1 MSLLDMKFFR
11 FLGIKQ
17 KPKAPWKKYYTKN
30 DMNITPPDVSIYRFL
45 RNRAKE
51 LNYDNNIAITYF
63 GTHKT
68 YKEFFK
74 EIYVTA
80 RAFKSQGIRKGDV
93 VTILSA
99 NVPEALLSFYAL
111 NKIGA
116 VANILHPLL
125 SENEIK
131 DALKKYSS
139 VMVVALDLC
148 YSKIKNII
156 DDTEVYKIVII
167 SAKDSM
173 KTLMKFGYEITQ
185 GRKIEKPKGNEKY
198 IYWNE
203 FYKKGLNYENKNIE
217 ESGSIDTPAVILQS
231 GGSTGTPK
239 GIVLSNGNFN
249 SATLAATKAYPDL
262 CKEDRILGILPIF
275 HGLGLEV
282 GMNDAFYVG
291 AEVVLIP
298 QFKASEFDKLLTKHK
313 PSVILGVPTLFEAL
327 TTNERMKGVSLS
339 QLKYVIAGGDT
350 LNKTRV
356 TKINDFLHEHGAS
369 TNMIQGYG
377 MTEAVA
383 AVCVDLRYASRPGTI
398 GIPWPGIYLKIVKP
412 GTEEEVPYGEDG
424 EICICGPVVMLGYYN
439 NEKETNDALHIHKD
453 GNIWLH
459 SGDIGSMDKDGFVT
473 YKQRLKRMI
482 VTSGYN
488 VYPSQIEEVL
498 EKHPAVMNATV
509 IGIPHP
515 YKVEVGKAYI
525 ALKKGY
531 FENAKLKEELLELC
545 KKNLAHY
552 AIPKEWEFRKS
563 LPKTIVGK
571 VDFHKLQ
578 LENIEKRKAEK
589 NRGKNEKKT
598 I

>member
-1 MSLLDMKFFR
+1 MSLLDMSFFR

-30 DMNITPPDVSIYRFL
+30 DMNINPPDVSIYRFL
-45 RNRAKE
+45 RNRAIE

-74 EIYVTA
+74 EVYITA

-99 NVPEALLSFYAL
+99 NTPEAVISFFAL

-116 VANILHPLL
+116 VVNVLHPLL

-131 DALKKYSS
+131 DTLKKYST
-139 VMVVALDLC
+139 VVVVAMDIC

-156 DDTEVYKIVII
+156 NDTEVYKVVVI

-173 KTLMKFGYEITQ
+173 KFITKVAYEVVS
-185 GRKIEKPKGNEKY
+185 GRKIEKPKNNEKY
-198 IYWNE
+198 IYWSE
-203 FYKKGLNYENKNIE
+203 FYKKGLNYENKTIE
-217 ESGSIDTPAVILQS
+217 ENGTKDTPAVILQS
-231 GGSTGTPK
+231 GGTTGTPK

-249 SATLAATKAYPDL
+249 SATIAVSKAYPDL
-262 CKEDRILGILPIF
+262 CEEDRILGILPIF
-275 HGLGLEV
+275 HGLGLAV
-282 GMNDAFYVG
+282 GIIDALYVG
-291 AEVVLIP
+291 AEIVLIP
-298 QFKASEFDKLLTKHK
+298 QFKASEFDKLLVKHK

-327 TTNERMKGVSLS
+327 TTNERMKDVSLP
-339 QLKYVIAGGDT
+339 QLKYVISGGDT

-356 TKINDFLHEHGAS
+356 NKINEFLHEHGAF

-383 AVCVDLRYASRPGTI
+383 AVCVDLRHASRPGTI
-398 GIPWPGIYLKIVKP
+398 GIPWPGVYLKIVKP
-412 GTEEEVPYGEDG
+412 GTDEEVLYGEDG

-439 NEKETNDALHIHKD
+439 NEKETNEALHIHKD

-459 SGDIGSMDKDGFVT
+459 SGDIGCMDKDGYVT
-473 YKQRLKRMI
+473 YKQRIKRMI

-498 EKHPAVMNATV
+498 ESHPAVMNATV

-525 ALKKGY
+525 ALNKGY
-531 FENAKLKEELLELC
+531 FETQKLKQELLDLC

-578 LENIEKRKAEK
+578 QENMEKRKEK
-589 NRGKNEKKT
+589 ANEK
-598 I
+598 

>member
-1 MSLLDMKFFR
+1 MSIMDMNFFR
-11 FLGIKQ
+11 FLGFKN
-17 KPKAPWKKYYTKN
+17 KPKAPWEKYYKKS
-30 DMNITPPDVSIYRFL
+30 DMNITSPHKSIYRFL
-45 RNRAKE
+45 KDKADKDK
-51 LNYDNNIAITYF
+51 YDDNIAITYF
-63 GTHKT
+63 GTHRT

-74 EIYVTA
+74 EINNTA
-80 RAFKSQGIRKGDV
+80 AAFKSQGIREKDV

-99 NVPEALLSFYAL
+99 NVPEALISFYAL
-111 NKIGA
+111 NEIGA

-131 DALKKYSS
+131 EALQKYST
-139 VMVVALDLC
+139 VMLVAMDIC

-156 DDTEVYKIVII
+156 NETDVYKVIVI

-173 KTLMKFGYEITQ
+173 PFITKIGYELTQ
-185 GRKIEKPKGNEKY
+185 GRKVEKPKSNEQY
-198 IYWNE
+198 IYWKD
-203 FYKKGLNYENKNIE
+203 FYEKGLNYTGTKIE
-217 ESGSIDTPAVILQS
+217 EVGTRDTPAVILQS

-249 SATLAATKAYPDL
+249 AATVAATKAYPDL
-262 CKEDRILGILPIF
+262 CSEDRILGILPIF

-282 GMNDAFYVG
+282 GMNDALYVG
-291 AEVVLIP
+291 AEIVLIP
-298 QFKASEFDKLLTKHK
+298 TFKAAEFDKLLTKHK
-313 PSVILGVPTLFEAL
+313 PTVLLGVPTLFEAL
-327 TTNERMKGVSLS
+327 TTNERMKGVSLT
-339 QLKYVIAGGDT
+339 QLKYVIGGGDT
-350 LNKTRV
+350 LNKNRV
-356 TKINDFLHEHGAS
+356 NKINEFLHEHGAK
-369 TNMIQGYG
+369 TNLIQGYG

-383 AVCVDLRYASRPGTI
+383 AVCVDLRHASRPGTI

-412 GTEEEVPYGEDG
+412 ETDEEVPYGTDG
-424 EICICGPVVMLGYYN
+424 EICISGPVVMLGYYN
-439 NEKETNDALHIHKD
+439 NERETNDALHLHKD

-459 SGDIGSMDKDGFVT
+459 SGDIGCMDEDGFVS
-473 YKQRLKRMI
+473 YKQRIKRMI

-498 EKHPAVMNATV
+498 ETHPKVMDATV

-515 YKVEVGKAYI
+515 YKIEVGKAYI
-525 ALKKGY
+525 ALKPGY
-531 FENAKLKEELLELC
+531 TVNDQLKSELLELC

-571 VDFHKLQ
+571 VDFRKLQ
-578 LENIEKRKAEK
+578 LENIEKRKK
-589 NRGKNEKKT
+589 KTNEK

>member
-1 MSLLDMKFFR
+1 MGITDMKFFR
-11 FLGIKQ
+11 FLGFKTT
-17 KPKAPWKKYYTKN
+17 PKAPWKKFYKKS
-30 DMNITPPDVSIYRFL
+30 DMNIASPNKSLYRFL
-45 RNRAKE
+45 KDTAKE
-51 LNYDNNIAITYF
+51 KNYDNNIAITYF
-63 GTHKT
+63 GTHRT
-68 YKEFFK
+68 YKDFFK
-74 EIYVTA
+74 EINTTA
-80 RAFKSQGIRKGDV
+80 KAFKSQGIREGDV
-93 VTILSA
+93 ITILSA
-99 NVPEALLSFYAL
+99 NVPEALISFYAL

-116 VANILHPLL
+116 IANILHPLL

-131 DALKKYSS
+131 QALQNYSS
-139 VMVVALDLC
+139 VMLIAMDIC
-148 YSKIKNII
+148 YSKLKNIL
-156 DDTEVYKIVII
+156 DETNVYKVVII

-173 KTLMKFGYEITQ
+173 NTLTKIGYEITK
-185 GRKIEKPKGNEKY
+185 GRKVEKPKSNELF
-198 IYWNE
+198 IYWKD
-203 FYKKGLNYENKNIE
+203 FYKKGINYNGNKVE
-217 ESGSIDTPAVILQS
+217 AVGLKDTPAVILQS

-249 SATLAATKAYPDL
+249 SATIAATKAYPDL

-298 QFKASEFDKLLTKHK
+298 TFKAKEFDKLLTKHK
-313 PSVILGVPTLFEAL
+313 PTVLLGVPTLFEAL
-327 TTNERMKGVSLS
+327 TTNERMRGVSLS
-339 QLKYVIAGGDT
+339 QLKYVIGGGDT
-350 LNKTRV
+350 LNKNRV
-356 TKINDFLHEHGAS
+356 NKINNFLHEHGAK

-383 AVCVDLRYASRPGTI
+383 AVCVDLKNASRPGTI
-398 GIPWPGIYLKIVKP
+398 GIPWPGIYLKIVNP
-412 GTEEEVPYGEDG
+412 GTEEEVPYGTDG

-439 NEKETNDALHIHKD
+439 NERETNDALHIHKD

-459 SGDIGSMDKDGFVT
+459 SGDIGCMDEDGFVS
-473 YKQRLKRMI
+473 YKQRIKRMI

-498 EKHPAVMNATV
+498 ERHPAVMDATV

-525 ALKKGY
+525 ALKKGCAVS
-531 FENAKLKEELLELC
+531 EKIKQELLELC

-571 VDFHKLQ
+571 VDFRKLQ
-578 LENIEKRKAEK
+578 IENMKQRKKEK
-589 NRGKNEKKT
+589 NEEKK